1 MQGANEKKVINM
13 EDVYKTPCEKRTPN
27 RITEGPRLVT
37 PAKGLL
43 QICNEMEW
51 AWNRK
56 KPSL

>member
-51 AWNRK
+51 A
-56 KPSL
+56 